1 MFSYN
6 QKSRVDM
13 FKKNTTSL
21 FLASAVFVVSCIV
34 YVYIFLISARDEVR
48 RLNAWVDHSK
58 IVISQVY
65 ITMTE
70 QEAVL
75 ADQRGYLLTGDSR
88 FLTQFKN
95 NQDDLLISVRKLV
108 ELTNDNPE
116 QNRKA
121 DEIHDFSL
129 QYVSYLTERKDA
141 YKDMYRS
148 YDQTQ
153 LDRFIS
159 GLDTVDLLHER
170 LSSLIFS
177 FLEKENLILKERISA
192 ANEKRAEYGQNM
204 VLSLFGACALIMLM
218 NWVLFQEQKKFFL
231 DSERLRNIDDRHKL
245 AIKAVN
251 DGIFDWD
258 IGNKTIFLSSQIFKM
273 CGYDKNDYD
282 GPLIGLAAYMDGLN
296 LLDLIHPD
304 DITAFKQNLDHF
316 VNGLTS
322 EYTNIF
328 RVKHANG
335 YWIWVCARGGGI
347 FGSAGKP
354 IKLIGSHSDITAQK
368 QMEERLK
375 KEMEE
380 AEGSSKAKMEFLAHM
395 SHEIRTPLTTV
406 SGIAE
411 ILERQSNKFD
421 EKQNSLIK
429 TLITS
434 TTTLKDLINDVL
446 DFSRIDSGEITL
458 EKNKIQLD
466 TLLAEVVSI
475 MSVQAIEKN
484 IEFKADHSNIAHLVF
499 EGDQIRLRQIL
510 INLVGNA
517 IKFTEKGGVSIL
529 SKLDCFVPENA
540 SAVLSIKVIDTGIGI
555 SPLYHEI
562 IFDKFKQVDD
572 TISKRFGGTG
582 LGLPIS
588 RSLAQMMGGALTVDS
603 KVGEGSTFA
612 LEIPIKI
619 LNPDEVV
626 ENKILE
632 KRRYAGHIE
641 ANLKS
646 LKPDDDQKVLMVED
660 YEGNVVVIGYIL
672 DEFGIKYDVAR
683 NGIEALDK
691 FKNDRYKVILMDLQ
705 MPKMDGLTATL
716 KIRELEK
723 QLNLPV
729 TPIIGMTA
737 HATFKDKNNC
747 IESGMNDF
755 ISKPIDQSNLVN
767 SLMKYLKEVL

>member
-1 MFSYN
+1 
-6 QKSRVDM
+6 M

-65 ITMTE
+65 ITMTA

-88 FLTQFKN
+88 FLIQFKN
-95 NQDDLLISVRKLV
+95 NQDDLLISVGKLV

-153 LDRFIS
+153 LNGFIS

-258 IGNKTIFLSSQIFKM
+258 IQNKTIFLSSQIFKM
-273 CGYDKNDYD
+273 CGYDKDDYD
-282 GPLIGLAAYMDGLN
+282 GPLIGLAVYVDGLN

-619 LNPDEVV
+619 LNLDEVV

-632 KRRYAGHIE
+632 KRGYAGHIE

-723 QLNLPV
+723 QLNLPL

-755 ISKPIDQSNLVN
+755 ISKPIDQSNLLN
-767 SLMKYLKEVL
+767 SLMKYLKEAS